1 MVCVSALG
9 CLSQHLPSYLGF
21 SYLELGVSLHC
32 CSSKA
37 QLLLLILDEGYLI
50 RATPPDIERLQQTVQ
65 KHASSHAPCRSAP
78 AATHCAEA
86 RWLLRTT
93 QKHGRE
99 DLPVTQGQGQW
110 PRGATPRPRSEAAAE
125 SARQQRPRAP
135 GCDSAGAAE
144 RSYPTTKE

>member
-1 MVCVSALG
+1 MIRLTSSVSTVSVCLPSDAL
-9 CLSQHLPSYLGF
+9 LQHLPSYLGF
-21 SYLELGVSLHC
+21 SYLGREVSLHG

-110 PRGATPRPRSEAAAE
+110 PRRATPCPRSCGCEGAGGPRGATPPSRLVV
-125 SARQQRPRAP
+125 
-135 GCDSAGAAE
+135 GL
-144 RSYPTTKE
+144 